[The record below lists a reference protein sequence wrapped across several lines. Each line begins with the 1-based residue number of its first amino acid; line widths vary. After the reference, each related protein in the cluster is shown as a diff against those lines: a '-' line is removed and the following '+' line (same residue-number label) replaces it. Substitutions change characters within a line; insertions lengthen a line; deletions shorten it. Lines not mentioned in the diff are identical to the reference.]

1 MDHTEPARLQGRDG
15 TPVVFEGVKAEGD
28 LRGVALEMCIEQR
41 FRNPGDTAMEVVY
54 TFPLPWGAVLL
65 GVDVLLGQRRLSGT
79 VVEKKEAEARY
90 EEVLA
95 GGDAAIMLER
105 NHDRSY
111 SLNLGNLAA
120 GEACVVHLRYA
131 QLLQFEQR
139 GLRVMI
145 PTVIAPRYGG
155 PVADRGLQPHQV
167 PVTDLRADYPFAI
180 VLRLHGELARARVAS
195 PSHPV
200 AVANRDG
207 ICTLSLARS
216 GALDRDFVVV
226 VDALADGS
234 SASIAL
240 QSLDGVHEGQVVAL
254 ASFCPR
260 IEAAAPL
267 PVAAKILV
275 DCSGSMAGDSI
286 DAARRA
292 LQAIVLQL
300 GAADRFSLS
309 RFGSTVA
316 HRARGLW
323 RVTDATRLAAQR
335 WVGALQADMGGTEME
350 GALVSTF
357 ALTSRAAGGVTGDV
371 LLITDGEISAI
382 ERTVAAA
389 RASGHR
395 LVVGGAGSSPAES
408 HLRRL
413 AEATGG
419 ACDFVA
425 AGEAVAPAVVR
436 MFARLRS
443 PRLTQV
449 RLAWPRG
456 VEPLWVSPVNDAVF
470 DADSCNVFALL
481 PAGLSGALTL
491 QGTDAEGRVR
501 DIATATFDEPPRVDD
516 LLPRLAAGVRIE
528 ALSDASAATAA
539 ELAVA
544 YQLVTSRTNFLLV
557 HERAAGE
564 KASDMP
570 LLHPVAQMVPAG
582 WGGAGRVLRSRAVPA
597 AAGSGFDAFAV
608 PGSLSRP
615 MAAAPTTLLSLAAFD
630 MPESAKEQVRRDPA
644 HWLDTEDDPGLTP
657 VGAQAWL
664 QAHAQDRWPRS
675 YAALRDMGLS
685 AWVLEW
691 LELRIGAGLDEA
703 HVVQAFCA
711 FMAAQAFDDH
721 RAVPAAASGGP
732 SVALQERL
740 ASELQGLAA
749 GRWPDAVY
757 ALQA

>member
-1 MDHTEPARLQGRDG
+1 MDPNESARLHSRDG

-28 LRGVALEMCIEQR
+28 LRGVALEMRIEQR

-90 EEVLA
+90 EEVIA

-111 SLNLGNLAA
+111 SLNLGNLAG
-120 GEACVVHLRYA
+120 GEACIVQLRYA

-145 PTVIAPRYGG
+145 PTVIAPRYGD
-155 PVADRGLQPHQV
+155 PVADGGLQPHQA
-167 PVTDLRADYPFAI
+167 PPTDLRAEHPFEI
-180 VLRLHGELARARVAS
+180 VLRLHGQLARARVAS

-200 AVANRDG
+200 AMANRDG
-207 ICTLSLARS
+207 VCTVSLARDS
-216 GALDRDFVVV
+216 ALDRDFVVV

-234 SASIAL
+234 SASIAS

-300 GAADRFSLS
+300 GEADRFSLS

-316 HRARGLW
+316 HRSRGLW

-335 WVGALQADMGGTEME
+335 WVGALQADMGGTGME
-350 GALVSTF
+350 GALASTF
-357 ALTSRAAGGVTGDV
+357 ALTSRAAGGGATDDL

-395 LVVGGAGSSPAES
+395 LFVVGVGSSPAES

-425 AGEAVAPAVVR
+425 AGEAVAPAVLR

-481 PAGLSGALTL
+481 PAGLSGAVTL

-501 DIATATFDEPPRVDD
+501 DVATAHFGEAPRADD

-528 ALSDASAATAA
+528 ALADAGAAA

-570 LLHPVAQMVPAG
+570 LLHQVAQMVPTG
-582 WGGAGRVLRSRAVPA
+582 WGGAGRVLRSRAAAPA
-597 AAGSGFDAFAV
+597 GGGALQAPSVASV
-608 PGSLSRP
+608 RSMP
-615 MAAAPTTLLSLAAFD
+615 MAAPSVDFSLAAFE
-630 MPESAKEQVRRDPA
+630 MPEPSKEEARRDPA
-644 HWLDTEDDPGLTP
+644 HWMDTEDDPGLTP
-657 VGAQAWL
+657 VGVQAWL
-664 QAHAQDRWPRS
+664 RAQPRDRWPRS
-675 YAALRDMGLS
+675 YDGLRDMGLS

-691 LELRIGAGLDEA
+691 LELRIGASADEA
-703 HVVQAFCA
+703 RVVEAFCA
-711 FMAAQAFDDH
+711 FMAAQAFGDGPTP
-721 RAVPAAASGGP
+721 VPATGSD
-732 SVALQERL
+732 VHALQQRL
-740 ASELQGLAA
+740 GAELQGLDA